1 MRRSIW
7 KSSGFLL
14 VVLFF
19 TQGIEINSQEW
30 NNARLSVL
38 YGGNIPFHFNTM
50 DKLKNGIE
58 ITNGTVFGISMADS
72 NQAGHDLEGFELNF
86 RSFNGQP
93 NIRGDVHTIDLDRI
107 RIRVE
112 NALGLAAGVSAGYQD
127 LTTGWINLFDYTNL
141 AWTDLDWSNHQLNI
155 SYECGVPVASGGN
168 GSLLGEPADFYMV
181 EIEFELIPTGP
192 GF

>member
-1 MRRSIW
+1 MR
-7 KSSGFLL
+7 KPAGFLICVFIVFCVNNL
-14 VVLFF
+14 Y
-19 TQGIEINSQEW
+19 SQEW

-58 ITNGTVFGISMADS
+58 IINGTVFGISMADS
-72 NQAGHDLEGFELNF
+72 NQVGHDLEGFELNF

-93 NIRGDVHTIDLDRI
+93 NIRGDVYTIELN
-107 RIRVE
+107 RIRVKAE

-127 LTTGWINLFDYTNL
+127 LGTGWINLFNYSNL
-141 AWTDLDWSNHQLNI
+141 AWSDLDWSNHQLNI
-155 SYECGVPVASGGN
+155 SYECGKPVSSGGN
-168 GSLLGEPADFYMV
+168 GSLLGEPSDFYMV